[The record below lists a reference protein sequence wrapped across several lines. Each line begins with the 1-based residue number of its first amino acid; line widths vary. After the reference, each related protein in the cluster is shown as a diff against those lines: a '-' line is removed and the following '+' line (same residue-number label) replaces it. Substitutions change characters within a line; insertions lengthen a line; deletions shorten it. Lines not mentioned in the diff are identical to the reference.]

1 MSVFRISERQTDM
14 CFSYSYRKLKT
25 LFEKRKKTNHNGMCE
40 EILSVNT
47 RAMEENKAGYS
58 EFVVRTGL
66 HHCFPEICLSNPF
79 FVFCCCTGFIISELT
94 CFKGSAGTKGY
105 IDNILKFKLLVVLQR
120 KKAQWFCW
128 GWVEKSFS
136 VLQCQAMYACPYT
149 HVRGYILL
157 REIIISIIKFYK
169 LICLYVWYK
178 FKVKWYKKSQ
188 LLWQT
193 PAMK

>member
-79 FVFCCCTGFIISELT
+79 FVFV
-94 CFKGSAGTKGY
+94 
-105 IDNILKFKLLVVLQR
+105 VVLDSSSLNSHASKAVQAR
-120 KKAQWFCW
+120 K
-128 GWVEKSFS
+128 V
-136 VLQCQAMYACPYT
+136 
-149 HVRGYILL
+149 I
-157 REIIISIIKFYK
+157 
-169 LICLYVWYK
+169 
-178 FKVKWYKKSQ
+178 
-188 LLWQT
+188 
-193 PAMK
+193 